1 MLKRPKKWRLIL
13 MAAGFLITAGFS
25 VALAEPV
32 AVAPEPSHTFP
43 TVVEGNEVVHDF
55 IIQNKGSETLEIQ
68 KVKTG

>member
-1 MLKRPKKWRLIL
+1 MLKRTKRGWIL
-13 MAAGFLITAGFS
+13 LMTFGFWITAGLS
-25 VALAEPV
+25 AALAEPV

-55 IIQNKGSETLEIQ
+55 VIQNKGSDTLEIQ